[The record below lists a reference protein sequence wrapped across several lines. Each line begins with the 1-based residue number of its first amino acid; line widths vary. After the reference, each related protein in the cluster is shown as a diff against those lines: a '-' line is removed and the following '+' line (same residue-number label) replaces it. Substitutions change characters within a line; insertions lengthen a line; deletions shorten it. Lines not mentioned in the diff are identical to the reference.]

1 MATFIKNKLRSSSI
15 IRIVESPFGSTI
27 SANITLANLSTSANE
42 TVTSASI
49 KRVLFATYAN
59 SGATSN
65 GAVSIIRNNEV
76 ILSVQGNGE
85 MRFDDYAHSISDNA
99 ASTIEITS
107 NNARGTFIIEVA
119 KESTY
124 ANSLVGM

>member
-1 MATFIKNKLRSSSI
+1 MATYIKNKLRSSSI

-42 TVTSASI
+42 TVTSAAI

-76 ILSVQGNGE
+76 VLSVQGNGE